1 MDNGTLMNT
10 ENKFS
15 KMEMWERKLLDLG
28 LRNTLINMRLSR
40 TVIPILTDTAA
51 SIEDLL
57 ADGNDF
63 SVFPKPEDWHKSTEN
78 LTFDNI
84 HELADK
90 KDYIMEEF
98 KTGRLRSSLT
108 PADLNDKLK
117 NLHRKARTLMEENG
131 ANSLYI
137 ALGLLRWYEYRK
149 SGEPRYAP
157 ILLLPIEIIRKGA
170 EKGYVIRKRDED
182 TQLNITLL
190 EKLKQ
195 DFDIV
200 VDGLTPLPEDEHGV
214 DTAKVFQVMSA
225 AIKDQKGWDVLES
238 ACIGVF
244 SFSQFVMWNDLKNRA
259 DELLKNKIVE
269 SLIDG
274 KLSYES
280 EPLSFEEYEPDAE
293 KLLLPMAVDGSQMF
307 AVEQSAKGKS
317 FILHGPP
324 GTGKSQTIT
333 IMIANALSA
342 GKTVLFVAEKMAA
355 LEVVEKRLKNIGIG
369 PFCLEL
375 HSNKARKK
383 EVLEQFN
390 EALEVA
396 KNKEPEEYKRKLSQL
411 TKIKEELDLYA
422 EELHSKREPGISLFD
437 MISRFEDYKDAEDI
451 SLNELPEL
459 SGIDSVRLEN
469 MELAADRL
477 ISAGKAAGHPA
488 GHKLQAVG
496 LKEYAPGLKEEIL
509 ELNKDYSAG
518 LSKLKGYFNG
528 GESFTEI
535 EEEVKKEQ
543 KFIEADGIKKDLEK
557 RWKPDFF
564 SLDAASLLYE
574 YNTVNSK
581 WFIPKYFGMNGL
593 VKRFTPYSAGVLS
606 KESLGTD
613 LASFSQ
619 YKRLMDESG
628 LSEAK
633 GAVPA
638 WNECMAAREKL
649 YTKAVIERE
658 NSGNFFAAEEELCGN
673 IDAGAALLREWA
685 GYNNAAEEAEK
696 LGLKGLI
703 TAYEGGID
711 HDKLKDAY
719 HKALYKYMAS
729 AVVNGS
735 SVLKSFSGPRFED
748 EVGQFKKLDKDIT
761 ELSKEIIFCRL
772 AANVP
777 DSIAEAAKNSEIG
790 VLKRAIKSNGRGLS
804 IRRLMDKIPTL
815 LPRLCPCM
823 LMSPISAAQYLDP
836 GREPFDLVIFDE
848 ASQMPTS
855 KAVGVLSRGKEAVIV
870 GDPKQMPPTTFFT
883 SDQTDEDNL
892 EYEDM
897 ESILDDCLALN
908 MPETRLKWHYRSRHE
923 SLIAF
928 SNHEFYESKLYT
940 FPSVNDRESKVTLTH
955 IDGVFERAGKRQ
967 NKAEAAAVVEEV
979 KRRFADPEQKEMS
992 YGIVTFN
999 VNQQDLIEDLLTDEC
1014 VGNEEFE
1021 SWLYNREEGIFIKN
1035 LENVQGDERDVIL
1048 FSVGYGPDESG
1059 KVYMNFGP
1067 LNRDGG
1073 WRRLNVAVTRARKE
1087 MKVFSSLSSEDI
1099 DTGRTKAE
1107 GVIALKNFLD
1117 FAAGKRNMFEGAG
1130 EASKG
1135 EEGSGIA
1142 ASIRDYLKT
1151 QGYEAD
1157 ISVGSSEFTVD
1168 LGVIDPENSSRYILG
1183 ILLDGDS
1190 YKAAKTTA
1198 DREVSQISVLQGLG
1212 WDILRIWTMDWYDD
1226 PERELKK
1233 ILEVLQ
1239 ESTKN
1244 ASLQSG

>member
-1 MDNGTLMNT
+1 MDNEALINT
-10 ENKFS
+10 DNAKFS
-15 KMEMWERKLLDLG
+15 KIEMWERKLLDLG

-57 ADGNDF
+57 ADGEDF
-63 SVFPKPEDWHKSTEN
+63 SVFPKPEDWHRSTEN

-90 KDYIMEEF
+90 KDYILEEF
-98 KTGRLRSSLT
+98 KLGRLRSSLT

-131 ANSLYI
+131 ANALYI
-137 ALGLLRWYEYRK
+137 ALGLLRWYEFKK
-149 SGEPRYAP
+149 SGEPRFAP

-195 DFDIV
+195 DFDIEIQ
-200 VDGLTPLPEDEHGV
+200 GLSPLPGDEHGV
-214 DTAKVFQVMSA
+214 DTAQVFKVISS
-225 AIKDQKGWDVLES
+225 AIKDKKGWDVLES

-244 SFSQFVMWNDLKNRA
+244 SFSQFVMWNDLKNRFE
-259 DELLKNKIVE
+259 DLSDNKIVQ

-280 EPLSFEEYEPDAE
+280 APLSFEDYEPDGE

-307 AVEQSAKGKS
+307 AVEESAKGKS

-333 IMIANALSA
+333 VMIANALSE

-355 LEVVEKRLKNIGIG
+355 LEVVEKRLKSIGIG

-375 HSNKARKK
+375 HSNKAKKK
-383 EVLEQFN
+383 EVLEQLN
-390 EALEVA
+390 EALEV
-396 KNKEPEEYKRKLSQL
+396 NRSKEPEEYKRKLSL
-411 TKIKEELDLYA
+411 LMDTKKELDRYA
-422 EELHSKREPGISLFD
+422 GELHVKREPGISLFD
-437 MISRFEDYKDAEDI
+437 MISRYEDCKEACDI
-451 SLNELPEL
+451 KLDELPEL
-459 SGIDSVRLEN
+459 KDIDSVKLED
-469 MELAADRL
+469 MDLAADRL

-488 GHKLQAVG
+488 GHKLKALG
-496 LKEYAPGLKEEIL
+496 LREYAPGLKEEIL
-509 ELNKDYSAG
+509 ELNKDYSVS
-518 LSKLKGYFNG
+518 LSKLKGFFNG
-528 GESFTEI
+528 SESLDVIEGE
-535 EEEVKKEQ
+535 VRKEQ
-543 KFIEADGIKKDLEK
+543 KFIEAEGIRKDLEK

-564 SLDAASLLYE
+564 SLDAASLMYE
-574 YNTVNSK
+574 YNTVNAK
-581 WFIPKYFGMNGL
+581 WFLPKYFGMKDL
-593 VKRFTPYSAGVLS
+593 VKRFTPYSAAVLS
-606 KESLGTD
+606 KESLGND
-613 LASFSQ
+613 LASFSE
-619 YKRLMDESG
+619 YRRLSGESG
-628 LSEAK
+628 LTEAK
-633 GAVPA
+633 GLVPV
-638 WNECMAAREKL
+638 WNECEASREKL
-649 YTKAVIERE
+649 YTKGVIKRE
-658 NSGNFFAAEEELCGN
+658 NSENFFADEEELCGS
-673 IDAGAALLREWA
+673 IDSGADLLREWA
-685 GYNNAAEEAEK
+685 GYNKAAEEAEK

-703 TAYEGGID
+703 TAYETGLD
-711 HDKLKDAY
+711 HDKVKSSY
-719 HKALYKYMAS
+719 NRALYKSMAS
-729 AVVNGS
+729 SVIDGS
-735 SVLKSFSGPRFED
+735 EVLKSFSGPRFQD
-748 EVGQFKKLDKDIT
+748 EVEQFKKLESEIR
-761 ELSKEIIFCRL
+761 ELSKQIIFCRL

-777 DSIAEAAKNSEIG
+777 DAAQEAAKNSEIG
-790 VLKRAIKSNGRGLS
+790 ALKRAIKSNGRGLS

-883 SDQTDEDNL
+883 SDQTDEEDP

-928 SNHEFYESKLYT
+928 SNHEFYESRLYT

-955 IDGVFERAGKRQ
+955 IEGVFERAGKRQ

-979 KRRFADPEQKEMS
+979 KRRFNDPEQKEMS

-999 VNQQDLIEDLLTDEC
+999 VNQQDLIEDLLNEEC

-1099 DTGRTKAE
+1099 DLGRTKAE

-1117 FAAGKRNMFEGAG
+1117 FAAGKRNMFEDAG
-1130 EASKG
+1130 EASKE

-1151 QGYEAD
+1151 QGYEAV

-1168 LGVIDPENSSRYILG
+1168 IGVIDPENSSRYILG

-1212 WDILRIWTMDWYDD
+1212 WRIKRIWTMDWYDD
-1226 PERELKK
+1226 PERELRN
-1233 ILEVLQ
+1233 IMEVLH
-1239 ESTKN
+1239 ESTKRP
-1244 ASLQSG
+1244 